1 MARMRLPKST
11 RLPIE
16 SDRQRTLINQFDK
29 IASRSNHGYVK
40 TRRSHYFT
48 YKRFLAFLADHSGVN
63 DMRSVEP
70 KHVSMFLAQ
79 ELVSGKPLDNVL
91 RSVSA
96 IRFWYKQI
104 PGRRYDIP
112 KNGELIAGVNDK
124 NQRRYRRI

>member
-16 SDRQRTLINQFDK
+16 SDGHRTLIDQFDQ

-48 YKRFLAFLADHSGVN
+48 FKRFLAFLSDHSGVS
-63 DMRSVEP
+63 DMRSIEP
-70 KHVSMFLAQ
+70 KHVSMFLVQ
-79 ELVSGKPLDNVL
+79 ELASKPLDSVL

-104 PGRRYDIP
+104 PGRRFDIP

-124 NQRRYRRI
+124 SQRRYRRI

>member
-1 MARMRLPKST
+1 MARMRLPKFA

-16 SDRQRTLINQFDK
+16 SDRCRALVDQFDQ

-48 YKRFLAFLADHSGVN
+48 FKRFLTFLSDHSGVC
-63 DMRSVEP
+63 DLRSIEP

-79 ELVSGKPLDNVL
+79 ELASKPPDSVL

-104 PGRRYDIP
+104 PGRRFDIP

>member
-48 YKRFLAFLADHSGVN
+48 FKRFLAFLSDHSGVS
-63 DMRSVEP
+63 DMGSIEP
-70 KHVSMFLAQ
+70 KHVSMFLVQ
-79 ELVSGKPLDNVL
+79 ELASGKPLDNVL

-104 PGRRYDIP
+104 PGRKYDIP
-112 KNGELIAGVNDK
+112 KNGELIAGVNGK
-124 NQRRYRRI
+124 NQRRYRRL

>member
-16 SDRQRTLINQFDK
+16 SDRHRALIDQFDQ

-48 YKRFLAFLADHSGVN
+48 FKRFLVFLADHSDVS
-63 DMRSVEP
+63 DMGSIEP

-79 ELVSGKPLDNVL
+79 ELASKPLDNVL

-104 PGRRYDIP
+104 PGRRYDTP

>member
-11 RLPIE
+11 RLSIE
-16 SDRQRTLINQFDK
+16 SDRHRALIDQFDK

-48 YKRFLAFLADHSGVN
+48 FKRFLAFLADHSGVSE
-63 DMRSVEP
+63 MKSIEP
-70 KHVSMFLAQ
+70 KHVSIYLAQ
-79 ELVSGKPLDNVL
+79 ELASGKPFDNAL

-112 KNGELIAGVNDK
+112 KNGELIVGVNDK
-124 NQRRYRRI
+124 DQRRYRRI

>member
-1 MARMRLPKST
+1 MARMRLPKFA

-16 SDRQRTLINQFDK
+16 SERHRALVDQFDQ

-48 YKRFLAFLADHSGVN
+48 FKRFLAFLSDHSGVS
-63 DMRSVEP
+63 DLGSIEP

-79 ELVSGKPLDNVL
+79 ELAGKQLDNVL
-91 RSVSA
+91 RSLSA

-112 KNGELIAGVNDK
+112 KNGELIAGVNNK
-124 NQRRYRRI
+124 NQRRYRRL

>member
-1 MARMRLPKST
+1 MARMRLPKSA

-16 SDRQRTLINQFDK
+16 SDRCRALIDQFDK
-29 IASRSNHGYVK
+29 IASRSNHGYIK

-48 YKRFLAFLADHSGVN
+48 FKRFLAFLSDHSGVS
-63 DMRSVEP
+63 DMRSIEP

-79 ELVSGKPLDNVL
+79 ESASKPLDSVL

-112 KNGELIAGVNDK
+112 KNGELIAGVDDK
-124 NQRRYRRI
+124 NQRRYRRL